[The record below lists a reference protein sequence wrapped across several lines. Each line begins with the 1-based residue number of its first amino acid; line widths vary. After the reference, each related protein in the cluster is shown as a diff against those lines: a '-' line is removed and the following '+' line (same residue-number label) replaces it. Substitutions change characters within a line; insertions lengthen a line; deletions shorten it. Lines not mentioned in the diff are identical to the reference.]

1 MNQRVEEAIG
11 STYDTLL
18 QNLDSKQDRDTV
30 KAILTQITCAKF
42 MGKLANVQD
51 KRRFQYSKRNCFAR
65 NLQLFEDMKS
75 ETQVK
80 DPSKTEKQTGRSA
93 TGCFKQ

>member
-30 KAILTQITCAKF
+30 KAILTQITSAKF

-51 KRRFQYSKRNCFAR
+51 KRRFQYSKGTVLPVIYNCLR
-65 NLQLFEDMKS
+65 
-75 ETQVK
+75 T
-80 DPSKTEKQTGRSA
+80 
-93 TGCFKQ
+93 